1 MTRPLAILTRP
12 AESCGDVPDVL
23 RARGAQ
29 VLEAPMTRVNPA
41 HIPENFRVRGRGI
54 IFTSVQAVRFL
65 PACVSDRDCPVFVVG
80 EQTARAA
87 RAAGFSDIVLVAPTG
102 QALAA
107 ALVTRYD
114 PDRVGQ
120 VGQTSRAAPPL
131 IHLRGRDVAFPLEDH
146 LTRQGFDIASA
157 VVYSADLVDDFE
169 PQTLSSMMRVEGFS
183 ALFWSARAADHF
195 QSLTQ
200 RHGLTRVM
208 GRSAALCLSARV
220 AESLSADLWEQITVS
235 ARPDR
240 AGMRALAA
248 SMMPL
253 GSCAPRDPPA

>member
-1 MTRPLAILTRP
+1 MTRLLAILTRP

-29 VLEAPMTRVNPA
+29 VLEAPMTRVNA
-41 HIPENFRVRGRGI
+41 VHIPENSSVRGRGI

-65 PACVSDRDCPVFVVG
+65 PACVSGRDCPVFVVG
-80 EQTARAA
+80 EQTAKVA
-87 RAAGFSDIVLVAPTG
+87 RAAGFSCIDLVAPTG
-102 QALAA
+102 QALAE

-114 PDRVGQ
+114 PGQ
-120 VGQTSRAAPPL
+120 GGQASRSAPPL

-146 LTRQGFDIASA
+146 LTRKGFDIAST

-169 PQTLSSMMRVEGFS
+169 AEALSSMARAERFS
-183 ALFWSARAADHF
+183 ALFWSARAAGHF

-208 GRSAALCLSARV
+208 GRSAAVCLSARV
-220 AESLSADLWEQITVS
+220 AGGLSADFWGRITVS
-235 ARPDR
+235 VRPDR

-248 SMMPL
+248 RLVPL
-253 GSCAPRDPPA
+253 GSCARGDPPA